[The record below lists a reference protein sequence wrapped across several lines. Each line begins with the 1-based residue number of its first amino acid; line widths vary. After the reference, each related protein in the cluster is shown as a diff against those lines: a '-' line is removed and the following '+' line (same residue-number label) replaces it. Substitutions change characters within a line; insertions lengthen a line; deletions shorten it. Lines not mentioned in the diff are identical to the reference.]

1 MTDTQ
6 HGGAAVC
13 CQPRTWHSL
22 NPGEG
27 VLSHKINVLL
37 RSGWISLIEELA
49 SCAPELI
56 FFFCFILCVKKKS
69 LQEVTASRAWHV
81 TVDARGLLK
90 INSAWWTPSV
100 PQSCALVESR
110 VLVFTHITETCWALY
125 LVLKVSV
132 CCVEVRSRRLLGR
145 RGPNALASSSIAPG
159 HPALLPLCSWRW
171 GCAPTHVALNPP
183 GQCLCLWGL
192 REWRGSDYWKCGETC
207 TLETSTQ
214 VPLSAAPPLWP
225 RRGSCRVTDASVS
238 SVAELL

>member
-100 PQSCALVESR
+100 PPELRASGVQSLG
-110 VLVFTHITETCWALY
+110 LY
-125 LVLKVSV
+125 PHH
-132 CCVEVRSRRLLGR
+132 RDLLGFIS
-145 RGPNALASSSIAPG
+145 GFESEC
-159 HPALLPLCSWRW
+159 LL
-171 GCAPTHVALNPP
+171 
-183 GQCLCLWGL
+183 
-192 REWRGSDYWKCGETC
+192 CGGEI
-207 TLETSTQ
+207 
-214 VPLSAAPPLWP
+214 
-225 RRGSCRVTDASVS
+225 
-238 SVAELL
+238 